1 MKNFAALSIFIVLA
15 ISVQGIPG
23 NANVDAGDEV
33 ALSKSDRLPL
43 YDIVRDCSQQVWPSA
58 DGRCPQK
65 GLPIQWRSF
74 PLLTSERT

>member
-1 MKNFAALSIFIVLA
+1 MKNFVALSIFIVLA
-15 ISVQGIPG
+15 ISVQAIPG

-58 DGRCPQK
+58 DGSACKRACRFN
-65 GLPIQWRSF
+65 GDHFRS
-74 PLLTSERT
+74 